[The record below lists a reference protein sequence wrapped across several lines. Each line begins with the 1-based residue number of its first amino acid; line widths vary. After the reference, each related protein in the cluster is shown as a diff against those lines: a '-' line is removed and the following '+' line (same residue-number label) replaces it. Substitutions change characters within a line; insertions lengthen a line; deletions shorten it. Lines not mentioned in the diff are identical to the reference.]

1 LGFNFCD
8 IKLWLSFQKKR
19 KISQFTIGEKVAKKI
34 PKFFFLKI
42 EKKKSAKKKEST
54 GVGHCSKRIQEIRQN
69 TARKIH
75 NNMINLKVQ
84 NEFLM

>member
-34 PKFFFLKI
+34 WEFFFLKI
-42 EKKKSAKKKEST
+42 EKKNQQKKRKHWCGPLLQKNSGNKAKHGKENS
-54 GVGHCSKRIQEIRQN
+54 Q
-69 TARKIH
+69 
-75 NNMINLKVQ
+75 
-84 NEFLM
+84 